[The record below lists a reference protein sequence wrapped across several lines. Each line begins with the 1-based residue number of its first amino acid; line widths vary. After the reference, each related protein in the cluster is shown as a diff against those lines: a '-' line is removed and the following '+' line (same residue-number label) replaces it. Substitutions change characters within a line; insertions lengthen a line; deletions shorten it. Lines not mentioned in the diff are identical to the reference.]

1 MKSPKIYKKLK
12 NYTIVLVPEKNG
24 KSKYFNISK
33 KFLTYSFCSLL
44 IIIVLLTSFFINYSN
59 LKRKNL
65 SYKTNNEQLSQL
77 NLQKTAEIQSMKE
90 NMDKNNEELK
100 NTEVQLKSK
109 LRELDELEVQIK
121 EKLNDKGIH
130 IESSNTI
137 NFELSSADDIIKT
150 ADHEIN
156 SLMSL
161 VNNADKKIYIQAHQ
175 PSILPYYGTITSYFG
190 VRKSPTSRGKSSEY
204 HSGIDI
210 AGSYGADIRCAADG
224 IVEFAGWNG
233 AYGKLII
240 VNHGNGYQT
249 LYGHNSKL
257 LVKSGQSV
265 SKGQVISKMGSTGR
279 STGCHVHFEIRLN
292 GNKIN
297 PLKVIK

>member
-12 NYTIVLVPEKNG
+12 NYTVVLIPEKNG

-65 SYKTNNEQLSQL
+65 SYKTNNEQLNQS

-100 NTEVQLKSK
+100 NTEKELKNK
-109 LRELDELEVQIK
+109 LKELDELEVQIK
-121 EKLNDKGIH
+121 EKLNNKGIH

-137 NFELSSADDIIKT
+137 NFELSSSEDIIKT
-150 ADHEIN
+150 ADYKIS
-156 SLMSL
+156 SLTSL
-161 VNNADKKIYIQAHQ
+161 VNNVDKKLYIQAHK

-190 VRKSPTSRGKSSEY
+190 VRKSPTSRGRSSEY

-210 AGSYGADIRCAADG
+210 GGSYGADIRCAADG
-224 IVEFAGWNG
+224 V
-233 AYGKLII
+233 
-240 VNHGNGYQT
+240 QT
-249 LYGHNSKL
+249 CALPISVLMENL
-257 LVKSGQSV
+257 L
-265 SKGQVISKMGSTGR
+265 
-279 STGCHVHFEIRLN
+279 
-292 GNKIN
+292 
-297 PLKVIK
+297 